1 MHVVYGLDDMAC
13 RMQASRFLC
22 LQVPTERFVLEVVD
36 KHTASAAEF
45 VHRFQAPCACV
56 GPGSESAPD
65 WWLVLSLTQSFQEQQ
80 SVVIAGT
87 LIPSMINANGFAR
100 C

>member
-1 MHVVYGLDDMAC
+1 MMHVVYGLDDMAC

-56 GPGSESAPD
+56 GRAMNQRLIGG
-65 WWLVLSLTQSFQEQQ
+65 WCCRCHSLFRSNR
-80 SVVIAGT
+80 A
-87 LIPSMINANGFAR
+87 LL
-100 C
+100 